1 MARTLL
7 AVVFVIAV
15 TPAAVAQD
23 AGEGKRPAALLPLY
37 ISQATLH
44 GLDVH
49 STLRALEGGHREVN
63 PLFKD
68 SSAGTLIGAK
78 VASTALSVWL
88 AERLWKKHRV
98 ASVVVMAGVNAGLAA
113 VVANNYRVA
122 QATARR

>member
-23 AGEGKRPAALLPLY
+23 AGEAKRPAALVPLY
-37 ISQATLH
+37 ISQAALH
-44 GLDVH
+44 ALDVH
-49 STLRALEGGHREVN
+49 STLHALEGGHREVN
-63 PLFKD
+63 PIFKGT
-68 SSAGTLIGAK
+68 SAGTLIGAK

-88 AERLWKKHRV
+88 AEKLWKKHRV
-98 ASVVVMAGVNAGLAA
+98 VSVVVMAGVNAGLAA

-122 QATARR
+122 NTPARR